1 MNALRTARLTL
12 LPQLAAHA
20 DEMFAVLGDPAL
32 YEYENQPPESIEWLR
47 ARFARLESR
56 GSADGRQRWLNWVI
70 RAADDRLIGYV
81 QATVLA
87 GGSAYI
93 AYVLGSTHWG
103 RGLAGEAT
111 AAVMDELSTHDGVTE
126 FIAVLKRDNR
136 RSLRLLERQGFVP
149 ASPATLAAH
158 PIDADELLLSLT
170 RR

>member
-1 MNALRTARLTL
+1 MNTLRTARLTL
-12 LPQLAAHA
+12 LPQLEAHA
-20 DEMFAVLGDPAL
+20 DEMFAVLGDPAI
-32 YEYENQPPESIEWLR
+32 YEYENEAPESIEWLR

-70 RAADDRLIGYV
+70 RAADDQLIGYV

-93 AYVLGSTHWG
+93 AYVLGSSHWG
-103 RGLAGEAT
+103 RGLASEAT

-126 FIAVLKRDNR
+126 FFAVLKRDNH
-136 RSLRLLERQGFVP
+136 RSLRLLERQGFVL
-149 ASPATLAAH
+149 ASPAVLAAH